1 MRRILG
7 LVCFVFFVL
16 CLLVGC
22 ASSVGVVDD
31 GNCGDGVNGSIG
43 VNGGGPLVVGIAWRQ
58 DVKSPAFM
66 RVVDYFSSAG
76 FEVVLLDK
84 VVSPSLEYYP
94 DGTLSDSNVNLDF
107 SLTEEC
113 VEVLRTCS
121 VEVPAGVSDVDLIV
135 FTGGE
140 DISPTLYGKPF
151 DLDSLDFSDMYV
163 YNAERDVS
171 DYLLMRYALDNDIP
185 VLGICRGM
193 QMLAIGS
200 GYRLIEDIPSYY
212 TSNGVSDAVMHRAVD
227 GGYSFH
233 EVFVESSDN
242 HGLFDS
248 GEAFIV
254 ASSHHQAVDMSSMYL
269 GSGSTSCVSF
279 TAFDRS
285 VGCLDDC
292 LDGCPESV
300 RVPEVLECTNKSF
313 AVGIQFHPE
322 YYIDHPDVPGYEA
335 SVRFLEKLKNSL
347 VCDFYPF

>member
-1 MRRILG
+1 MRRILC
-7 LVCFVFFVL
+7 LVCFALFVL

-22 ASSVGVVDD
+22 ASSAGAVDD
-31 GNCGDGVNGSIG
+31 GNCDDGVNSSIG
-43 VNGGGPLVVGIAWRQ
+43 VNGDKPLVVGIAWRQ
-58 DVKSPAFM
+58 DVKSSAFM

-84 VVSPSLEYYP
+84 VVSSSLEYYP

-113 VEVLRTCS
+113 VEVLRACS

-163 YNAERDVS
+163 YNAERDAS
-171 DYLLMRYALDNDIP
+171 DYLLMRYAMDNDIP

-193 QMLAIGS
+193 QMLAIVS
-200 GYRLIEDIPSYY
+200 GYCLIEDIPSYY
-212 TSNGVSDAVMHRAVD
+212 ASRGVSDAVMHRVVD

-233 EVFVESSDN
+233 EVFVESPDG
-242 HGLFDS
+242 HGLFDA
-248 GEAFIV
+248 GETFTV
-254 ASSHHQAVDMSSMYL
+254 ASSHHQAVDMFCMYL

-279 TAFDRS
+279 SAFDRS
-285 VGCLDDC
+285 SGCLDDC

-300 RVPEVLECTNKSF
+300 RIPEVLERTDKTF

-322 YYIDHPDVPGYEA
+322 YYIDYPDAPGHEA
-335 SVRFLEKLKNSL
+335 SVRFLERLKNSL
-347 VCDFYPF
+347 MCDF